1 MAIGDEKFTGVSS
14 INDYLLLSNVENN
27 LKTFLDCKIFKF
39 FSSMVVFG

>member
-27 LKTFLDCKIFKF
+27 LKTFLDWGFLNIGGFIK
-39 FSSMVVFG
+39 VE